1 MAKIRL
7 TVRHG
12 AHVRRESFGALEPA
26 IEAARAAADEIRSEG
41 PLDSVSVLRDFGPGD
56 RVAARIEI
64 SRGGLLRS
72 TAAGVDV
79 MGDGSLVPFAGG
91 MGRRPLEPRG
101 GESAFDAIE
110 RELGS
115 GG

>member
-12 AHVRRESFGALEPA
+12 SRVKRESFDVLEEA
-26 IEAARAAADEIRSEG
+26 IEAARLAAEEIRAKG
-41 PLDSVSVLRDFGPGD
+41 PLDSVSMLREFTSAD

-64 SRGGLLRS
+64 SQGGLLRS
-72 TAAGVDV
+72 RAAGVDV

-91 MGRRPLEPRG
+91 VGRQPLEAAG
-101 GESAFDAIE
+101 GETAFDAVS
-110 RELGS
+110 RELG
-115 GG
+115 